1 MKGILI
7 DLDGAI
13 FQGEHLTPGADA
25 LIKKLQD
32 EKFPHLF
39 LTNSSARP
47 RQAIVDKLCRLGIKV
62 TPQEILTPAVAAAQ
76 WLCENSIEKLSILL
90 PRDTT
95 EDLVGFEIVSLAGSD
110 QPEAIIIG
118 DLGENWSYNKLNFAF
133 RRLMDTPPPKLIAL
147 GMTRYWSSSE
157 GLNLDVAPFIKSLE
171 FASGACAEVIGKP
184 SPTFFEEGLHILDCK
199 AEECGMIGD
208 DIYADIKG
216 AQDAGLKGILVRS
229 GKFREK
235 DLQSGIT
242 PDHILDSVVDID
254 GLLDW

>member
-13 FQGEHLTPGADA
+13 FQGEHLMPGAEA
-25 LIKKLQD
+25 LIRKLQS
-32 EKFPHLF
+32 EQFPHLF

-47 RQAIVDKLCRLGIKV
+47 RQAIVDKLSRLGLTV

-76 WLCENSIEKLSILL
+76 WLCEHSIERLALLL

-95 EDLVGFEIVSLAGSD
+95 EDLVGFEIVSLAGRA

-133 RRLMDTPPPKLIAL
+133 RHLMESPPPKLIAL
-147 GMTRYWSSSE
+147 GMTRYWRSPE
-157 GLNLDVAPFIKSLE
+157 GLNLDVAPFIKALE
-171 FASGACAEVIGKP
+171 FASGAQAEVVGKP
-184 SPTFFEEGLHILDCK
+184 SPTYFEECLHILDCK
-199 AEECGMIGD
+199 AEDCGMVGD
-208 DIYADIKG
+208 DIYADVKG

-229 GKFREK
+229 GKFREQ
-235 DLQSGIT
+235 DLQSGVT
-242 PDHILDSVVDID
+242 PDHVLDTVVDID
-254 GLLDW
+254 RLLDW